1 MFPLFFDPLYLVFS
15 LPALLLALLAQW
27 RVQSAFR
34 EFSRHRT
41 WSGMSG
47 AEVARRVLDFN
58 GLYQVRVEQA
68 NSFLGDHY
76 DPREKVLRLSPGV
89 FSSNSVAAAG
99 VAAHEAGHAIQDKEG
114 YFALQAR
121 TAMVPSVQIGSWLG
135 PILFMIGLFTVQ
147 LFGTTLAWLGLV
159 LFAATAL
166 FAVVTLPV
174 EFDASK
180 RAKFALV
187 SQGIVA
193 QQELGGVSRVLD
205 AAALTYV
212 AGAAQAISTLLYYA
226 LLLTGVSRSND

>member
-193 QQELGGVSRVLD
+193 QQELGGVNRVLD